1 MSVSAISASRNA
13 LAYTTTS
20 IRNKLQQFQQEFDQ
34 LGQDLQSGNLSAA
47 RSEFSTLQQIVPRPN
62 STAPAQA
69 ASPLDQE
76 FQQLSQDLQS
86 GNLSAAQQD
95 FANIQQGFQNSPANL
110 HRHHHHPGDAKGAA
124 GIDQLLNQLGQDSQS
139 GNLSASQQAYAALQ
153 QDLQQ
158 FAPADALLQ
167 GSSLSSAGSLSVS
180 A

>member
-1 MSVSAISASRNA
+1 MSVSAISASSNT
-13 LAYTTTS
+13 LAYAPTS
-20 IRNKLQQFQQEFDQ
+20 VESKLHQFQQEFDQ
-34 LGQDLQSGNLSAA
+34 LGSDLQSGNLSAA
-47 RSEFSTLQQIVPRPN
+47 QTDFSTLQQIVPQPN
-62 STAPAQA
+62 SNTPAQA

-95 FANIQQGFQNSPANL
+95 FANIQQGFQNSPAQL

-124 GIDQLLNQLGQDSQS
+124 GIGQLLNQLGQDLQA
-139 GNLSASQQAYAALQ
+139 GNLSGSQQAYTTLQ

-158 FAPADALLQ
+158 FTPADAALQ
-167 GSSLSSAGSLSVS
+167 GSSLSGAGSLSVS